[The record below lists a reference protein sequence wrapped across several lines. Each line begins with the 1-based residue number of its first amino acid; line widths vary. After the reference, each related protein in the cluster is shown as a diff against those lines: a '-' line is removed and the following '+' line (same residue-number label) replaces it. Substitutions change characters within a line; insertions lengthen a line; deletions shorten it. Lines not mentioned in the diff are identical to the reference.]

1 MIEKSW
7 KLNDAIYEYTEI
19 RGDMASWLQPR
30 AKVSSALPP
39 HGPGGKDHRTSITTT
54 GKGSGKGKSKTKGS
68 GKGTPKRN
76 SVQWVRDF
84 KDGGQV
90 KKMCIAWQLAKCQ
103 RGNSCEFVHGCAFP
117 KSDGSPCLSKDHG
130 ATHHPDKTH

>member
-1 MIEKSW
+1 MPSGVQ
-7 KLNDAIYEYTEI
+7 DARCP
-19 RGDMASWLQPR
+19 RGPARCREL
-30 AKVSSALPP
+30 
-39 HGPGGKDHRTSITTT
+39 
-54 GKGSGKGKSKTKGS
+54 
-68 GKGTPKRN
+68 
-76 SVQWVRDF
+76 RDF

-90 KKMCIAWQLAKCQ
+90 KKMCIAWQLGKCQ